1 MLQLCWLCVKL
12 CEGKPEVSKCS
23 YQEWAQ
29 ITSPGLQ
36 SARNPSTT
44 SLTDSKG
51 QIRLRRRNGASPFI
65 VERRPG
71 TTGQPSAVTNSPSFG
86 VSCRWA
92 LWSPQSWNFLFPYSS
107 LGSPTR
113 CPWGVLRKYWRELLP
128 LPQCKTSWWAFKAK
142 LHVTWEHGSKICLWV
157 ISWHHCKKRMQRAGM
172 HWAFQRCLFF
182 LKLSPS
188 KELSQVEH
196 RDKIVA
202 KVWNWRSLAPFRK
215 RSLGSFGGWQI
226 MSLWILLGSALWWCW
241 KLFSP

>member
-1 MLQLCWLCVKL
+1 MEPCEANRGPVLATGDVRALRVRAKHLLAPDRQIKKISTYLNPPLPFQHASAMLTM

-71 TTGQPSAVTNSPSFG
+71 TTGQPSAVPNSPSFG

-142 LHVTWEHGSKICLWV
+142 LHVTWGHGSKISLWV

-172 HWAFQRCLFF
+172 HWAF
-182 LKLSPS
+182 
-188 KELSQVEH
+188 
-196 RDKIVA
+196 
-202 KVWNWRSLAPFRK
+202 
-215 RSLGSFGGWQI
+215 
-226 MSLWILLGSALWWCW
+226 
-241 KLFSP
+241 